1 MRYIMALLLSLALA
15 VPAFAGFEGPNA
27 STGGFAGPGPQT
39 ITKAAQVQNA
49 LDDTTCTLEGNILE
63 RLSKNKYVFQDDSG
77 KITVEIGQRIFGS
90 NRVTPETRVRLTGE
104 VDHKKQGSANEVDVR
119 YLEIVKYFVRKGG
132 RGDSLCPPF
141 VYGIAG
147 RPFEG
152 SGGAHGSR
160 PDTCTDY

>member
-49 LDDTTCTLEGNILE
+49 LDDNTCTLEGNILE

-77 KITVEIGQRIFGS
+77 

-104 VDHKKQGSANEVDVR
+104 VDHKKQGRANEVDVR
-119 YLEIVKYFVRKGG
+119 YLEIVK
-132 RGDSLCPPF
+132 
-141 VYGIAG
+141 
-147 RPFEG
+147 
-152 SGGAHGSR
+152 
-160 PDTCTDY
+160 

>member
-39 ITKAAQVQNA
+39 LTKAAQVQNA
-49 LDDTTCTLEGNILE
+49 LDDTPCTLEGNILE

-77 KITVEIGQRIFGS
+77 KITVEIGQRIFGP

-104 VDHKKQGSANEVDVR
+104 VDHKKQGRANEVDVR
-119 YLEIVKYFVRKGG
+119 YLEIVK
-132 RGDSLCPPF
+132 
-141 VYGIAG
+141 
-147 RPFEG
+147 
-152 SGGAHGSR
+152 
-160 PDTCTDY
+160 

>member
-77 KITVEIGQRIFGS
+77 KIS
-90 NRVTPETRVRLTGE
+90 KPYLTGNLSSSFKIYFAVSLFCFFPAGDAGE
-104 VDHKKQGSANEVDVR
+104 ADGRSGSQEAR
-119 YLEIVKYFVRKGG
+119 ARQ
-132 RGDSLCPPF
+132 
-141 VYGIAG
+141 
-147 RPFEG
+147 
-152 SGGAHGSR
+152 
-160 PDTCTDY
+160 

>member
-15 VPAFAGFEGPNA
+15 VPAFAGLRDLMPVPA
-27 STGGFAGPGPQT
+27 DSLAPALRPLRKRQ
-39 ITKAAQVQNA
+39 QVQNA

-104 VDHKKQGSANEVDVR
+104 VDHKKQGRANEVDVR
-119 YLEIVKYFVRKGG
+119 YLEIVK
-132 RGDSLCPPF
+132 
-141 VYGIAG
+141 
-147 RPFEG
+147 
-152 SGGAHGSR
+152 
-160 PDTCTDY
+160 

>member
-39 ITKAAQVQNA
+39 ITKA
-49 LDDTTCTLEGNILE
+49 LEGKILE

-104 VDHKKQGSANEVDVR
+104 VDHKKQGRANEVDVR
-119 YLEIVKYFVRKGG
+119 YLEIVK
-132 RGDSLCPPF
+132 
-141 VYGIAG
+141 
-147 RPFEG
+147 
-152 SGGAHGSR
+152 
-160 PDTCTDY
+160 

>member
-1 MRYIMALLLSLALA
+1 MIASPTNENPHKGVSVCVTSWLCCFLWLWQFPLSRVLRDLI
-15 VPAFAGFEGPNA
+15 A

-104 VDHKKQGSANEVDVR
+104 VDHKKQGRANEVDVR
-119 YLEIVKYFVRKGG
+119 YLEIVK
-132 RGDSLCPPF
+132 
-141 VYGIAG
+141 
-147 RPFEG
+147 
-152 SGGAHGSR
+152 
-160 PDTCTDY
+160 

>member
-15 VPAFAGFEGPNA
+15 VPAFAGFEGPA
-27 STGGFAGPGPQT
+27 ACPGGFSGPQT

-104 VDHKKQGSANEVDVR
+104 VDHKKQGRANEVDVR
-119 YLEIVKYFVRKGG
+119 YLEIVK
-132 RGDSLCPPF
+132 
-141 VYGIAG
+141 
-147 RPFEG
+147 
-152 SGGAHGSR
+152 
-160 PDTCTDY
+160 

>member
-77 KITVEIGQRIFGS
+77 KITVEIGQRIFG
-90 NRVTPETRVRLTGE
+90 
-104 VDHKKQGSANEVDVR
+104 DHGPMLLVPAFVSCMILRFGRRREPVGSSVPAS
-119 YLEIVKYFVRKGG
+119 F
-132 RGDSLCPPF
+132 
-141 VYGIAG
+141 
-147 RPFEG
+147 
-152 SGGAHGSR
+152 
-160 PDTCTDY
+160 

>member
-77 KITVEIGQRIFGS
+77 KITVEIGQRIFGP

-104 VDHKKQGSANEVDVR
+104 GDHKKQGRANEVDVR
-119 YLEIVKYFVRKGG
+119 YLEIVK
-132 RGDSLCPPF
+132 
-141 VYGIAG
+141 
-147 RPFEG
+147 
-152 SGGAHGSR
+152 
-160 PDTCTDY
+160 

>member
-90 NRVTPETRVRLTGE
+90 NRVTPETRVRYKDL
-104 VDHKKQGSANEVDVR
+104 VR
-119 YLEIVKYFVRKGG
+119 PAHFLQVQLLSGQNRLSLRIYLV
-132 RGDSLCPPF
+132 L
-141 VYGIAG
+141 
-147 RPFEG
+147 
-152 SGGAHGSR
+152 
-160 PDTCTDY
+160 

>member
-77 KITVEIGQRIFGS
+77 KITVEIGQRIFRP
-90 NRVTPETRVRLTGE
+90 NTVTPETRVRLTRE
-104 VDHKKQGSANEVDVR
+104 VDHKKQGRANEVDVR
-119 YLEIVKYFVRKGG
+119 YLEIVK
-132 RGDSLCPPF
+132 
-141 VYGIAG
+141 
-147 RPFEG
+147 
-152 SGGAHGSR
+152 
-160 PDTCTDY
+160 

>member
-90 NRVTPETRVRLTGE
+90 NSVTPETRVRLTGE
-104 VDHKKQGSANEVDVR
+104 VDHKKQGRANEVDVR
-119 YLEIVKYFVRKGG
+119 YLEIVK
-132 RGDSLCPPF
+132 
-141 VYGIAG
+141 
-147 RPFEG
+147 
-152 SGGAHGSR
+152 
-160 PDTCTDY
+160 

>member
-1 MRYIMALLLSLALA
+1 MRYIMALLLSLALT

-63 RLSKNKYVFQDDSG
+63 RLSKNKYDSG

-104 VDHKKQGSANEVDVR
+104 VDHKKQGRANEVDVR
-119 YLEIVKYFVRKGG
+119 YLEIVK
-132 RGDSLCPPF
+132 
-141 VYGIAG
+141 
-147 RPFEG
+147 
-152 SGGAHGSR
+152 
-160 PDTCTDY
+160 